1 MTHCTN
7 SFHVLAWR
15 QWCVPVEA
23 ESGWGKA
30 AVLLCSFAV
39 FLHTEEPHRD
49 VMMWRSD
56 IFSVCCQSGI
66 SVDLKLISNIQPVA
80 SLQVSASQLCLH
92 FELILIFLSTLSLQ
106 NSACV
111 YQVVLFHWEEPES
124 VHVDWRDKYVLI
136 QEKTFKIADTKWPA
150 ETDSN
155 GKAWWIWSHSDCG
168 WWAPTVHIL
177 WVFVAVWSFNAI
189 CRAEGSSVLRCLCP
203 HRKPW
208 TTASGHP

>member
-1 MTHCTN
+1 MRSSRSWVGLRKSCSTP
-7 SFHVLAWR
+7 L
-15 QWCVPVEA
+15 Q
-23 ESGWGKA
+23 
-30 AVLLCSFAV
+30 LCSFSSHWRASQ
-39 FLHTEEPHRD
+39 RCDD
-49 VMMWRSD
+49 VKKRHF
-56 IFSVCCQSGI
+56 FSVL
-66 SVDLKLISNIQPVA
+66 SVRRQCWPELISNIQPVA

-189 CRAEGSSVLRCLCP
+189 CRAEGSSLLRCLCP